1 MDLSKIAARRAARM
15 LKIAA
20 CSCGDME
27 AEDGDYMAA
36 QNMRTVVEQSV
47 RVLKLLKDEEHLD
60 DWLEDKISKLTED
73 MDDVYKYL
81 VHGDH

>member
-1 MDLSKIAARRAARM
+1 MDLSKISERRAARM
-15 LKIAA
+15 VKIAQ
-20 CSCGDME
+20 CSCMDVDDE
-27 AEDGDYMAA
+27 EGDYMAE
-36 QNMRTVVEQSV
+36 QNIRTVVEQSV
-47 RVLKLLKDEEHLD
+47 RVLKLLKEEEHLD